1 MFKLLIV
8 TVSLFQT
15 IKNVM
20 GPAGPEMM
28 SHMRVSHK
36 AGVIVSS
43 LK

>member
-1 MFKLLIV
+1 MFKLHIV

-15 IKNVM
+15 VQNVM
-20 GPAGPEMM
+20 APAGPEIMR
-28 SHMRVSHK
+28 HMRVSHK